1 MIGKV
6 ILFKQLED
14 EQRDGVV
21 IDKVINFCLPYNL
34 HDSYMPCT
42 AYLVDV
48 GAGKVMIVNAN
59 DVIQV
64 FDKQ

>member
-14 EQRDGVV
+14 EQRAGVV
-21 IDKVINFCLPYNL
+21 IDKVINFCLPYGL

-42 AYLVDV
+42 AYLVDD